1 VLDNRG
7 QRGKQSRIF
16 LEPRFC
22 SDEIIL
28 HGHPPRAHRR
38 LPGNPG
44 NSRARQYKDEL
55 PAATGNNNNTSRNRT
70 SLPAGRTA
78 NIGPARSPRALRA
91 YSQSHLK

>member
-7 QRGKQSRIF
+7 QRRKQSRIF
-16 LEPRFC
+16 LEPRFR

-44 NSRARQYKDEL
+44 NSKVRQYTDEL
-55 PAATGNNNNTSRNRT
+55 PAATGNNNNTSRNCTFLR
-70 SLPAGRTA
+70 AGRTA
-78 NIGPARSPRALRA
+78 NIGRVRSSKPLRA
-91 YSQSHLK
+91 HSQSHLK